1 MKNIHVLPTDK
12 PSRLWM
18 TKLGNL
24 SRCHDTNPIKKE
36 LGNNMNIYITSDEQ
50 IKEGD
55 WCIMTNDFG
64 NIYLIRIISLKCIG
78 GNEIRVL
85 LSLNGRENT
94 SLKDSCKKIIL
105 TTDQDLIK
113 NGVQEIDD
121 IFLEWFVENPT
132 CEFVK
137 IEPDYDEIR
146 GDYYRIILKEEQ
158 PKEII
163 YYCKQETLEE
173 AAIRL
178 FNDFQKNNP
187 IVPKNNINPYKLGFI
202 DGIKWQQE
210 RMYSEEDMLNF
221 YDWLET
227 SVEINKFWRKNRI
240 HPTMDGS
247 HNEKA
252 KEKRKELFNIWKEQ
266 FKNQTK

>member
-1 MKNIHVLPTDK
+1 MKNLHLIRTDK
-12 PSRLWM
+12 RSRLRLDDGELV
-18 TKLGNL
+18 LGNSKL
-24 SRCHDTNPIKKE
+24 CQNTLNYQYQH
-36 LGNNMNIYITSDEQ
+36 IYITSDEEINNS
-50 IKEGD
+50 IKPC
-55 WCIMTNDFG
+55 WCVNTVKNTWNDDL
-64 NIYLIRIISLKCIG
+64 IYYQGSMPLYHYKG
-78 GNEIRVL
+78 F
-85 LSLNGRENT
+85 
-94 SLKDSCKKIIL
+94 KKIIL
-105 TTDQDLIK
+105 TTDQNLIK
-113 NGVQEIDD
+113 DGVQAIDD
-121 IFLEWFVENPT
+121 EFLEWFVKNPT

-210 RMYSEEDMLNF
+210 RMYSEEDMIEFAEFVATYPDKNKN
-221 YDWLET
+221 
-227 SVEINKFWRKNRI
+227 INGQILHAKSKY
-240 HPTMDGS
+240 DGS
-247 HNEKA
+247 E
-252 KEKRKELFNIWKEQ
+252 RTVDLLEQ
-266 FKNQTK
+266 FKKK

>member
-1 MKNIHVLPTDK
+1 MNNIHKID
-12 PSRLWM
+12 S
-18 TKLGNL
+18 
-24 SRCHDTNPIKKE
+24 
-36 LGNNMNIYITSDEQ
+36 NIYITSDEEINNS
-50 IKEGD
+50 IKPC
-55 WCIMTNDFG
+55 WCVNTVKNTWNDDL
-64 NIYLIRIISLKCIG
+64 IYYQGSMPLYHYKG
-78 GNEIRVL
+78 F
-85 LSLNGRENT
+85 
-94 SLKDSCKKIIL
+94 KKIIL
-105 TTDQDLIK
+105 TTDQNLIK
-113 NGVQEIDD
+113 DGVQAIDD
-121 IFLEWFVENPT
+121 EFLEWFVKNPT

-210 RMYSEEDMLNF
+210 RMYSEEDMIEFAEFVATYPDKNKN
-221 YDWLET
+221 
-227 SVEINKFWRKNRI
+227 INGQILHAKSKY
-240 HPTMDGS
+240 DGS
-247 HNEKA
+247 E
-252 KEKRKELFNIWKEQ
+252 RTVDLLEQ
-266 FKNQTK
+266 FKKK

>member
-1 MKNIHVLPTDK
+1 MKNIHK
-12 PSRLWM
+12 
-18 TKLGNL
+18 
-24 SRCHDTNPIKKE
+24 I
-36 LGNNMNIYITSDEQ
+36 NNNIYITNDEQ
-50 IKEGD
+50 AKEGN
-55 WCIMTNDFG
+55 WGYIPFQ
-64 NIYLIRIISLKCIG
+64 G
-78 GNEIRVL
+78 GNVKL
-85 LSLNGRENT
+85 VG
-94 SLKDSCKKIIL
+94 KYFADDWKKIIL

-113 NGVQEIDD
+113 DGVQAIDD
-121 IFLEWFVENPT
+121 EFLEWFVKNPT

-210 RMYSEEDMLNF
+210 RMYSEEDMIEFAEFVATYPDKNKN
-221 YDWLET
+221 
-227 SVEINKFWRKNRI
+227 INGQILHAKSKY
-240 HPTMDGS
+240 DGS
-247 HNEKA
+247 E
-252 KEKRKELFNIWKEQ
+252 RTVDLLEQ
-266 FKNQTK
+266 FKKK